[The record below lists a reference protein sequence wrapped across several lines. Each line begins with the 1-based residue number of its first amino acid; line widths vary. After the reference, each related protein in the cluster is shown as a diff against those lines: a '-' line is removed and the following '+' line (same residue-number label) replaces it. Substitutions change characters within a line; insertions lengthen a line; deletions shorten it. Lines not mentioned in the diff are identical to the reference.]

1 MTASGTDLFT
11 RSEVQA
17 GLPARRAQAAL
28 FLIES
33 RTARLVAHAGLPLDP
48 FLGETAAAERDLA
61 FVEAFA
67 LGKAP
72 PVKPSIQDLERYAT
86 AWREL
91 VPDNPRIRAA
101 LAKLLGQKYE
111 FTAEAVPGIRVA
123 LGLDDPAVVAAYER
137 LYGQPLATIYAARP
151 TLAERLRWAWAGL
164 GRRLENLP
172 PFWAVF
178 ALTLTETIG
187 VSILALP
194 IALAGIGPIPGA
206 VLLAILGL
214 VNVVTIIAMAEA
226 VARNGGIRYGYGF
239 LSRMVEDYLGQSGAG
254 ILWVGNLGW
263 DVIGLLIF
271 ILGFATTLA
280 AVTGVSG
287 VIWPIALLAIALI
300 FLRQDSLD
308 ATVTTA
314 LLVGAVN
321 LVLLMLLSVLAFT
334 RLQPDYLLHMNVPL
348 RHGQPFDAAIL
359 ALIFG
364 TILGAYAAHPSVG
377 ISAKVVLPRDPS
389 GHSLIWGVAAAQVV
403 AIFFYCM
410 WVLAINGAVA
420 PQVLARETGTAL
432 IPLAEVV
439 GPAAS
444 ILGSVYVVLAMTIG
458 TVYCA
463 VRLFNLVRERLPRQS
478 EPVVRLPRRQGRLV
492 LQPRT
497 GKAPAVVGLTYLG
510 LARDEG
516 ARPRL
521 RVDIQQDGTL
531 QRMEIVPAGRWDDTA
546 LRSQW
551 PQLDRRIKLDLA
563 VQEATRDGVLLQ
575 VSTPLA
581 VRYEGE
587 WDVAGLHASDLL
599 TLPDETRQLLTWLM
613 RRGEATAAEIAAHS
627 GQDAATT
634 QLLLADL
641 VEQGLLV
648 ERPATASEA
657 ATAGSATEGVAA
669 AGSARYRPQL
679 ALRRG
684 LTLPSELWE
693 RLDGETGPASR
704 PESSTGRTDPATL
717 EQPSWLARLGPR
729 ARFGLAVS
737 PTIAVFLVTEVLLWT
752 DSASFSS
759 LLSFIGVVIA
769 SLLAGV
775 FPVLLLAASRRK
787 GDFVP
792 ATVYQAVG
800 QPWLLVGIYLLFMAS
815 IFLHGLVIWQ
825 DPIQRASAVLAGL
838 AMAGATWAM
847 IRHDAFAG
855 RVVVEVCQDLSSGL
869 APPSSAPCDG
879 RFAISAFGKPIPA
892 TVHLGYGANDLALT
906 ASSGDLPD
914 FGDLHRITFDL
925 PAVAAHDLKVWAH
938 RVTAAGLS
946 ESLPAVAEVRCGDA
960 LRSVDLRLT
969 DGQAVFPMAGCACT
983 VTLRLDAMEERN
995 TLSVSRGAGR

>member
-1 MTASGTDLFT
+1 MTTADTDLFT
-11 RSEVQA
+11 RSEVLA
-17 GLPARRAQAAL
+17 GLPARRAQTAL

-33 RTARLVAHAGLPLDP
+33 RTARLVAHSGLPLDP

-72 PVKPSIQDLERYAT
+72 PVKPTIQDLERYAT

-91 VPDNPRIRAA
+91 VPDNPRVRAA
-101 LAKLLGQKYE
+101 LAKLLGQKYQ
-111 FTAEAVPGIRVA
+111 FTAAAVPGIRAV
-123 LGLDDPAVVAAYER
+123 LGLDQAPVAAAYEK
-137 LYGQPLATIYAARP
+137 LYAQPLATIYAARP

-164 GRRLENLP
+164 GRWLENLP

-178 ALTLTETIG
+178 ALTLTETVG

-194 IALAGIGPIPGA
+194 IALAGIGPIPGV

-239 LSRMVEDYLGQSGAG
+239 LSRMVEDYLGPSGAG
-254 ILWVGNLGW
+254 ILWVGNAGW
-263 DVIGLLIF
+263 DAIGLLIF

-280 AVTGVSG
+280 AVSGVPV
-287 VIWPIALLAIALI
+287 VIWPVGLLVIALI
-300 FLRQDSLD
+300 FLRQESLN

-314 LLVGAVN
+314 LVVGAFN
-321 LVLLMLLSVLAFT
+321 LLLLLLLSVLAFT

-348 RHGQPFDAAIL
+348 LRGQPLDVAIL
-359 ALIFG
+359 GLIFG

-389 GHSLIWGVAAAQVV
+389 GRSLVWGVAAAQVV

-432 IPLAEVV
+432 IPLGDVV

-492 LQPRT
+492 LQPRA
-497 GKAPAVVGLTYLG
+497 GKAPAAISLTYLG
-510 LARDEG
+510 LAPG
-516 ARPRL
+516 VAARPRF
-521 RVDIQQDGTL
+521 RVDIQQGGTL
-531 QRMEIVPAGRWDDTA
+531 QRIEIAPASRWDEAA

-551 PQLDRRIKLDLA
+551 PQLDPRIQLA
-563 VQEATRDGVLLQ
+563 LTVQEATRDSVLLQ
-575 VSTPLA
+575 ISTSLA

-587 WDVAGLHASDLL
+587 WDMAGLHATDLL
-599 TLPDETRQLLTWLM
+599 ELPDETRHLLTWLM
-613 RRGEATAAEIAAHS
+613 RCGEATAAEIAAHT
-627 GQDAATT
+627 GQDLAATR
-634 QLLLADL
+634 LLLTDL
-641 VEQGLLV
+641 VAQGLLV
-648 ERPATASEA
+648 ERPATTPEAVPAS
-657 ATAGSATEGVAA
+657 GATEGVSVASAA
-669 AGSARYRPQL
+669 HYRPQL

-684 LTLPSELWE
+684 LSLPDDLWR
-693 RLDGETGPASR
+693 RLDGETGPASG
-704 PESSTGRTDPATL
+704 PESSTGRGSPDAFVP
-717 EQPSWLARLGPR
+717 QSWLARLGPR
-729 ARFGLAVS
+729 ARFWLTAS
-737 PTIAVFLVTEVLLWT
+737 PTIAVFLVAEALLWT

-792 ATVYQAVG
+792 ATVYRALG
-800 QPWLLVGIYLLFMAS
+800 QPWLLVSIYLLFIAS

-825 DPIQRASAVLAGL
+825 DPIQRISAVLAGL
-838 AMAGATWAM
+838 VMAGATWAM
-847 IRHDAFAG
+847 VRQGAFAG
-855 RVVVEVCQDLSSGL
+855 RVVVEVCQDLTPGL
-869 APPSSAPCDG
+869 APPSSAPRDG
-879 RFAISAFGKPIPA
+879 QFAISALGKPVA
-892 TVHLGYGANDLALT
+892 AEVGLDYGTSEQALT

-914 FGDLHRITFDL
+914 FGALRQVTFEL
-925 PAVAAHDLKVWAH
+925 PVVAARDLKVWAH
-938 RVTAAGLS
+938 RVTADGLS

-960 LRSVDLRLT
+960 IRSVDLRLT
-969 DGQAVFPMAGCACT
+969 DGQAVFPLADPADS
-983 VTLRLDAMEERN
+983 VTLRFDAVGEHD
-995 TLSVSRGAGR
+995 TFAVDRGEKR